1 MSLFPLTIVLPEE
14 DLGTVLRGTRD
25 DTPILQ
31 ALRGRGLRLIE
42 PLPETLHGRRW
53 QDFAVEFRSLHEL
66 PPWTV
71 LHPVPGD
78 TGPAAAPPPVAP
90 PGGPRPAGPKP
101 TGPLAARGHPES
113 IEEAE
118 AVRLTYAQQIE
129 QVASLLGNGLP
140 VLVVCDKTLTRHLH
154 EAICLLAE
162 LRPALLEPEAVASD
176 APASAEDM
184 LAGVSMNPRQRRL
197 ARLREMLRELKHTEV
212 LVLPHLDLLCG
223 GSDISAHAE
232 GRDLVELLYE
242 YPERLVLAFAHTALP
257 LPEVLAERFSVRV
270 GLSGMPPQVSRS
282 PGTEIPLCEA
292 LVTEAEA
299 GHFTGFDAEEFFKY
313 VAGMSPVRLR
323 QAMRYAHQRHGGPE
337 PATVD
342 DLRQTLLEFKAQQ
355 SQSFE
360 LPNVTLDDIGG
371 YEDVKTQIRQAL
383 RIIQD
388 RRQDTGLLR
397 AVQGELIPRGFIFHG
412 PPGTGKTLFAKAIA
426 REMKATVQ
434 VVSGPEMT
442 DMYVGESER
451 KIRELFAA
459 ARRSA
464 PSVIV
469 FDEFDALAT
478 ERSGRSDGASRA
490 GNSIVAQILTEM
502 DGFRPDVQMLVIGTT
517 NRIDMI
523 DPALLRPSR
532 FQSISIALPDV
543 EARRAILRHHARR
556 YGLEARL
563 GRHGLLD
570 MVANAAEL
578 CNGDELR
585 SIVRDAYVG
594 LVYRQEEPDAW
605 RLGSL
610 VGQVLQTHRDKKA
623 ARR

>member
-1 MSLFPLTIVLPEE
+1 MSLFPLTIVLSAER
-14 DLGTVLRGTRD
+14 RGAALHGVRD
-25 DTPILQ
+25 DTPILE
-31 ALRGRGLRLIE
+31 ALRGRGLRLLA
-42 PLPETLHGRRW
+42 PFPEELHGCRW
-53 QDFAVEFRSLHEL
+53 KDFAVEFRSLDEL
-66 PPWTV
+66 PPSAV
-71 LHPVPGD
+71 LHPVPGEVV
-78 TGPAAAPPPVAP
+78 PAAPPPAP
-90 PGGPRPAGPKP
+90 PSGGPKP
-101 TGPLAARGHPES
+101 AVRLAARGHPES

-129 QVASLLGNGLP
+129 QIASLLRNRLP
-140 VLVVCDKTLTRHLH
+140 VLVVCEKTLTRHLH
-154 EAICLLAE
+154 EAISLLAE
-162 LRPALLEPEAVASD
+162 LRPVLLEPEAVTPDAS
-176 APASAEDM
+176 ASAEDV
-184 LAGVSMNPRQRRL
+184 LAGVGMNPRQRRL

-212 LVLPHLDLLCG
+212 LVLPHLDLLSG
-223 GSDISAHAE
+223 GPDISVHAE

-242 YPERLVLAFAHTALP
+242 FPERLVLAFAHTALP
-257 LPEVLAERFSVRV
+257 LPEVLVERFSVRV

-282 PGTEIPLCEA
+282 PGTELPLCEA

-299 GHFTGFDAEEFFKY
+299 GHFSGFDAEEFFKY

-323 QAMRYAHQRHGGPE
+323 QAMRYAHQRHAGPE

-355 SQSFE
+355 SQNFE

-388 RRQDTGLLR
+388 RRRDDSGLR
-397 AVQGELIPRGFIFHG
+397 REVQGELIPRGFIFHG

-532 FQSISIALPDV
+532 FQSLSIALPDV
-543 EARRAILRHHARR
+543 EARRAILRHHAER
-556 YGLEARL
+556 YGLDARL
-563 GRHGLLD
+563 ERHGLLD

-610 VGQVLQTHRDKKA
+610 VGQVLQSHRDKKA